1 MYVIMGYSL
10 FIYLCCLI
18 YSVVLYVFFFYCYG
32 HHRDLHVLTH
42 SFPTRRSSDLSW
54 PTNSLWVLMTL
65 KAISHDITAW
75 TMMNHHRRSEEHTS
89 ELQSLMRI
97 SYAVFCLK
105 KKKRNITTDS
115 RNNTDHHDNVLNIA
129 LTRHVYCEHLTT
141 MIT

>member
-75 TMMNHHRRSEEHTS
+75 TMMNHHRTLSRIARILSNMKYKEGLRTKGRCLTS
-89 ELQSLMRI
+89 DE
-97 SYAVFCLK
+97 
-105 KKKRNITTDS
+105 
-115 RNNTDHHDNVLNIA
+115 
-129 LTRHVYCEHLTT
+129 
-141 MIT
+141 